1 MIITKIYYYLRY
13 QNQELNFKTN
23 FLVYKIRQIIN
34 RKKRPINVINS
45 IFEYLNNRKNNFCL
59 YYIL

>member
-45 IFEYLNNRKNNFCL
+45 IFEYLNNRKNNFC
-59 YYIL
+59 

>member
-1 MIITKIYYYLRY
+1 MIIKKIYYYLRY

-45 IFEYLNNRKNNFCL
+45 IFEYLNNRKNNFC
-59 YYIL
+59 

>member
-1 MIITKIYYYLRY
+1 MIIKKIYYYIRY

-34 RKKRPINVINS
+34 RKKRHINVINT
-45 IFEYLNNRKNNFCL
+45 IFEYLNNRKNNFC
-59 YYIL
+59 

>member
-1 MIITKIYYYLRY
+1 MIIKKIYYYLRY

-34 RKKRPINVINS
+34 RKKRHINVINT
-45 IFEYLNNRKNNFCL
+45 IFEYLNNRKNNFC
-59 YYIL
+59 

>member
-13 QNQELNFKTN
+13 QNQELNFKAN

>member
-23 FLVYKIRQIIN
+23 FLVYKIPLIIN

>member
-34 RKKRPINVINS
+34 RKKRHINVINT
-45 IFEYLNNRKNNFCL
+45 IFEYLNNRKNNFC
-59 YYIL
+59 

>member
-23 FLVYKIRQIIN
+23 FLVYKIPLIIN

-45 IFEYLNNRKNNFCL
+45 IFEYLNNRKNNFC
-59 YYIL
+59 

>member
-23 FLVYKIRQIIN
+23 FLVYKIRQIIT

-45 IFEYLNNRKNNFCL
+45 IFEYLNNRKNNFC
-59 YYIL
+59 